1 MQKSRTPW
9 GGYALLLILVL
20 AIFLVLSNVY
30 KQQFNGLLS
39 GFAPSCSMRE
49 YGATITVRAWSAND
63 DCQRMM
69 YGQDNFTG
77 VIWRNMSATTIVEGD
92 VACEMDING
101 RHVVVRGNSGND
113 GVIVCGMFDPLLPYR

>member
-20 AIFLVLSNVY
+20 AIFFVLSNVY
-30 KQQFNGLLS
+30 KQQFNGFLS
-39 GFAPSCSMRE
+39 SFAPSCSMRE

-63 DCQRMM
+63 DCERME

-77 VIWRNMSATTIVEGD
+77 VTWHNMSATTIVEGD
-92 VACEMDING
+92 VACEMDIAG
-101 RHVVVRGNSGND
+101 RHVVVRGSGND
-113 GVIVCGMFDPLLPYR
+113 GAIVCSMFYPQ

>member
-1 MQKSRTPW
+1 
-9 GGYALLLILVL
+9 V
-20 AIFLVLSNVY
+20 
-30 KQQFNGLLS
+30 
-39 GFAPSCSMRE
+39 RE

-77 VIWRNMSATTIVEGD
+77 VIWHNITPATTVDGP

-101 RHVVVRGNSGND
+101 RHVVVRGD
-113 GVIVCGMFDPLLPYR
+113 GIVCDMFHPYVPIGQ